1 MADFSRL
8 EKPLKQVALMVDSLE
23 MANGNGQPD
32 EPAYIPTS
40 ELLFAFDYP
49 PLGFHFET

>member
-1 MADFSRL
+1 MTDFSRL